1 VLSTRK
7 LTLVIIALLLLSV
20 ALTACGGEGATAT
33 SPAAQALLDSAK
45 AKDAKEVAARAAV
58 TAAAAAATELNVAAA
73 FYSPDDLAA
82 MTQATAATEDGD
94 VKGTSLL
101 AVLEAAGL
109 ASMETVTLTAG
120 DGYSA
125 DVAVAEIDD
134 TAVIAV
140 EDGKFNVVIPTVDK
154 SAWVDGVI
162 SIAAK

>member
-1 VLSTRK
+1 MSTRK

-58 TAAAAAATELNVAAA
+58 TAAAETAVGLTVGSASYTAA
-73 FYSPDDLAA
+73 DLAA
-82 MTQATAATEDGD
+82 MTQATATTPDGD
-94 VKGTSLL
+94 VTGVSLL
-101 AVLEAAGL
+101 AVLEAAGITG
-109 ASMETVTLTAG
+109 ETVTFTAG

-154 SAWVDGVI
+154 SAWVDGVV